1 MKLILL
7 SGGSGK
13 RLWPLSNDARSKQF
27 IKILEDENKNKVSM
41 VQRVWSQLKRCG
53 LESQSIIATSAS
65 QTDMIYS
72 QIGNVP
78 LVIEPERRDTFAA
91 IALATT
97 YLNSELECDSKE
109 PVIVLPVDPY
119 VEDSFFE
126 KVKELEQ
133 IISQPDVDIAL
144 LGVKPTLPS
153 EKYGYILPKDNSLE
167 GKNYV
172 PVNSFHE
179 KPNKETAEELMKE
192 NALWNC
198 GVFGFKL
205 EYLLNIIE
213 NMDLPTS
220 YSNLLVQYDTIPKNS
235 FDYEIVEH
243 AKNVTVT
250 PYNGYWKD
258 LGTWNTLTDEMTD
271 NLVGLGVIDPNV
283 TNSHIINELDIPVTL
298 IGSSNVVVAASA
310 DGILVSDKDF
320 SPKVKDY
327 VSGFNGRPMY
337 EERRWGWYKVLD
349 YKKYNEGNEVLTKR
363 IGIMK
368 GKNLSYQ
375 LHYKRSETWTIVKGE
390 GILILD
396 GRFKHIRSGDTIY
409 ISLATKHAIKAITDM
424 EIIEVQMG
432 SELVEEDIHRISLS
446 WDEIIT
452 DSSMIKI

>member
-13 RLWPLSNDARSKQF
+13 RLWPLSNDSRSKQF

-41 VQRVWSQLKRCG
+41 VQRVWTQLKNCG
-53 LESQSIIATSAS
+53 LDSQSIIATSAS

-72 QIGNVP
+72 QIGDVP

-97 YLNSELECDSKE
+97 YLNSELKCDHDE

-133 IISQPDVDIAL
+133 IISLPDVDISL
-144 LGVKPTLPS
+144 LGVKPTFPS
-153 EKYGYILPKDNSLE
+153 EKYGYILPKDTFIEDKSYIQI
-167 GKNYV
+167 K
-172 PVNSFHE
+172 SFHE
-179 KPNKETAEELMKE
+179 KPNKETAEELIKE

-198 GVFGFKL
+198 GVFGFELK
-205 EYLLNIIE
+205 YLLNIIE
-213 NMDLPTS
+213 KKGLPIS
-220 YSNLLVQYDTIPKNS
+220 YPDLLVKYDIIPENS

-243 AKNVTVT
+243 ADNVTVT

-271 NLVGLGVIDPNV
+271 NLVGRGVIDPEV

-298 IGSSNVVVAASA
+298 IGTSNLVVAASA
-310 DGILVSDKDF
+310 DGILVSDKDS

-327 VSGFNGRPMY
+327 ISNFNGRPMY

-349 YKKYNEGNEVLTKR
+349 YKKYTEGNEVLTKR
-363 IGIMK
+363 IGISK
-368 GKNLSYQ
+368 GRNLSYQ

-390 GILILD
+390 GILLLD
-396 GRFKHIRSGDTIY
+396 GKFKHIRSGETIQ
-409 ISLATKHAIKAITDM
+409 IPLAAKHAIKAITEM

-432 SELVEEDIHRISLS
+432 SELVEEDIHRISLD
-446 WDEIIT
+446 WDEIINEN
-452 DSSMIKI
+452 SMLKI

>member
-41 VQRVWSQLKRCG
+41 VQRVWSQLKSCG
-53 LESQSIIATSAS
+53 LDSQSIIATSAS
-65 QTDMIYS
+65 QKDMIYS
-72 QIGNVP
+72 QIGSVP

-97 YLNSELECDSKE
+97 YLKSELECDYNE

-119 VEDSFFE
+119 VESSFFE

-133 IISQPDVDIAL
+133 VISLPNVDISL
-144 LGVKPTLPS
+144 LGVKPTIPS
-153 EKYGYILPKDNSLE
+153 EKYGYIQPKITSTKDR
-167 GKNYV
+167 NYLA
-172 PVNSFHE
+172 VNSFHE
-179 KPNKETAEELMKE
+179 KPNKETAEELIKK

-205 EYLLNIIE
+205 GYLMNLLE
-213 NMDLPTS
+213 NRGLPTN
-220 YSNLLVQYDTIPKNS
+220 YLDLLSQYDSIPKNS
-235 FDYEIVEH
+235 FDYEIVEN
-243 AKNVTVT
+243 ASNVTVT
-250 PYNGYWKD
+250 PYKGYWKD

-271 NLVGLGVIDPNV
+271 NLVGKGVIDPTV

-298 IGSSNVVVAASA
+298 IGSSNIVVAASA
-310 DGILVSDKDF
+310 DGILVSDKDS

-327 VSGFNGRPMY
+327 VSKFNGRPMY

-363 IGIMK
+363 IGIIK

-375 LHYKRSETWTIVKGE
+375 IHFKRSETWTIVKGE
-390 GILILD
+390 GIMLLD
-396 GRFKHIRSGDTIY
+396 GEFKHIRSGDTIH
-409 ISLATKHAIKAITDM
+409 IPLATKHAIKAITDI

-432 SELVEEDIHRISLS
+432 DELVEEDIHRISLE
-446 WDEIIT
+446 WDSIINE
-452 DSSMIKI
+452 SLLSKS